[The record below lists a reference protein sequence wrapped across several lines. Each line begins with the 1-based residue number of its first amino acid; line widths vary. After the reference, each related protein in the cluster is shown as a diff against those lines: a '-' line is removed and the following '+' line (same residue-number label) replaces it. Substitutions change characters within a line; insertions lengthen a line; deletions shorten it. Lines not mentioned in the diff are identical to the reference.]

1 MRLTP
6 WALTQPLCV
15 CVCLSLSVS
24 LCLLCLSLSVRVC
37 GSPACTSLAMVHGS
51 SQDLQA
57 YLTSLLTDERVKA
70 ICRHRVLCRTLAG
83 NCCDLL
89 TVTNFGVSQAEM
101 ETRKVRMG
109 QRWWWWWW
117 WWWHGFHCVG
127 LEEMGNFFS
136 LQVQWRQKAAESS
149 KLPPLWLRASH
160 LISSQLWEGGGGE
173 GCFPFSHVLINSC
186 GPLSLSTCAGCC
198 TPAL

>member
-1 MRLTP
+1 
-6 WALTQPLCV
+6 
-15 CVCLSLSVS
+15 
-24 LCLLCLSLSVRVC
+24 
-37 GSPACTSLAMVHGS
+37 MVHGS

-160 LISSQLWEGGGGE
+160 LISSQLWEGGGG
-173 GCFPFSHVLINSC
+173 GGLFSLFSRLDQFLWPAFSFHVRWVLYSC
-186 GPLSLSTCAGCC
+186 LVIPRAGCHYYS
-198 TPAL
+198 PRASGRNKRIVDDERIH